1 MDSGKIAVTN
11 ALDIAE
17 EGPGFVHY
25 PMQSESGFGENFFK
39 QLTAEVF
46 ETKYEKGKQKSG
58 WVKIRERNEALD
70 CAVYAR
76 AAMELLTPN
85 FEQIEAAL
93 RGMPQAIQQPRRRR
107 GVVGKGITL

>member
-1 MDSGKIAVTN
+1 MWLWRK
-11 ALDIAE
+11 L
-17 EGPGFVHY
+17 
-25 PMQSESGFGENFFK
+25 FK

-46 ETKYEKGKQKSG
+46 ELKYEKGKEKSG

-85 FEQIEAAL
+85 FEQIETAL
-93 RGMPQAIQQPRRRR
+93 RGLPQTTHQPRRRR

>member
-1 MDSGKIAVTN
+1 MDSGKAAVTN

-25 PMQSESGFGENFFK
+25 PMQAECGFGENFFK

-46 ETKYEKGKQKSG
+46 EMKREKGKEKSG

-93 RGMPQAIQQPRRRR
+93 KGLPQTSQQPRRRR
-107 GVVGKGITL
+107 GVVGKGVTV